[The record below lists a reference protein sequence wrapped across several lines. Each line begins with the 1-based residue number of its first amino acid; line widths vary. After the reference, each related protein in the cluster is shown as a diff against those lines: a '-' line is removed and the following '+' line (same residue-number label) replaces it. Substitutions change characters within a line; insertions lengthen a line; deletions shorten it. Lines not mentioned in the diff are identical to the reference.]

1 MYYRGS
7 IVSPQADSILTNL
20 SHYMQADQATL
31 HLYGSH
37 SLVFLR
43 NCPVRVLDGVCRIST
58 ADSSTLRCSDDDGIT
73 NSTLTYTTTVDSN
86 AFSALCIIIVSVLG
100 GFLLAVLLLL
110 TVLIRR
116 GFSRRKAS
124 LSEEGECGRSPIK
137 GSSYRR
143 HDDTCTD
150 GRHSLISISRIPTS
164 NR

>member
-1 MYYRGS
+1 MYYRGF
-7 IVSPQADSILTNL
+7 ILSPQADNILTNL
-20 SHYMQADQATL
+20 SHYIQAGQAIL

-37 SLVFLR
+37 SLVFIT

-58 ADSSTLRCSDDDGIT
+58 ADSSTLGCGDNDGTT
-73 NSTLTYTTTVDSN
+73 NSTLTYTTTVDSS
-86 AFSALCIIIVSVLG
+86 AFSALCTTILSVLG
-100 GFLLAVLLLL
+100 GLLLVALLLL

-124 LSEEGECGRSPIK
+124 LSEENECSRSPIK